1 MTNNLKIVI
10 AREYTSRVRRKS
22 FIIST
27 ILMPLL
33 FIGLMALPG
42 IVANMTGPEDK
53 TVAVVDNSGLL
64 APAFTNTDNMTF
76 IMSDKDTDQLKKDED
91 IDAILVIP
99 ADIVT
104 NPDGATLFTRSS
116 TSLQSDMFLSSLI
129 SKAIEQIK
137 LKEYNIDNLEQII
150 AAVHTDVN
158 IKTIRIDGEEEQESS
173 SVASYIVGVVMSMI
187 LYMFIMLYGQ
197 MVMTSIIE
205 EKSNRVLELVV
216 SSVKPTQL
224 MLGKIIGI
232 GCVAITQLLIWA
244 VLIGGFTALV
254 MPELLSGI
262 TGDAELSQIITTLG
276 DPVYIMGLFGVM
288 ALFLVFGYLFYSGIY
303 TAIGSAVDNIQD
315 ASQLQSFALVP
326 IILAMVFAMTVLNDP
341 NSSLAVTLSM
351 IPFTSPVVMM
361 ARIPFGIPVMQIIIS
376 LAILVVSMYF
386 VIWLSAKIYRVGIF
400 MYGKKPT
407 AKDLIRWARYK

>member
-232 GCVAITQLLIWA
+232 GCVAVTQLLIWA

-254 MPELLSGI
+254 MPELISGI
-262 TGDAELSQIITTLG
+262 AGDAELSQIITTLG

>member
-1 MTNNLKIVI
+1 
-10 AREYTSRVRRKS
+10 
-22 FIIST
+22 
-27 ILMPLL
+27 MPLL

-232 GCVAITQLLIWA
+232 GCVAVTQLLIWA

-254 MPELLSGI
+254 MPELISGI
-262 TGDAELSQIITTLG
+262 AGDAELSQIITTLG

>member
-42 IVANMTGPEDK
+42 IVANMTDPEDK

-232 GCVAITQLLIWA
+232 GCVAVTQLLIWA

-254 MPELLSGI
+254 MPELISGI
-262 TGDAELSQIITTLG
+262 AGDAELSQIITTLG